1 MNIETKV
8 FNVIRMQ
15 SDFAENLE
23 YAMGEVYCRKAQ
35 RVNALASMVDSF
47 IEELEVIKA
56 ELAEVE

>member
-8 FNVIRMQ
+8 FNAIRMQ
-15 SDFAENLE
+15 SDFAEGLE
-23 YAMGEVYCRKAQ
+23 YAMGEVYCRKSQ